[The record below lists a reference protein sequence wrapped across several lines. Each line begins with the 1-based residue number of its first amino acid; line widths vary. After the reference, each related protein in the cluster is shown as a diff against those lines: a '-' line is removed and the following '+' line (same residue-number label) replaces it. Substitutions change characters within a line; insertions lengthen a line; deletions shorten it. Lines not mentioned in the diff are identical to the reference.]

1 LLLNC
6 VGFTNT
12 ETKHTSLSST
22 ARRTSEACPACRAP
36 MVGTR
41 PMVLPD
47 SLQAFTTAFKSSF
60 VVIICIFLSNIGSFC
75 QKNVQ
80 SYDFFCIYQNFFVI
94 LQWENVHTIMKEPKR
109 ILFVSQEISP
119 YLAEETPIRLLNR
132 QLPEYFQS
140 HGYETR
146 TFMPKFG
153 EINER
158 RNQLHEVIRL
168 SGMNLI
174 IEDSDHPLLIKVA
187 SIQSARI
194 QIYFIDNDDLFHRR
208 KGVMDEHGVE
218 YADNDDRVIFFARG
232 VIETVK
238 KLRWTPD
245 IIVCSGW
252 MSALTPLYLKR
263 AFNDEPF
270 FSRSRIV
277 LSLNDN
283 EYQKPFPTNFT
294 DKLRINGIS
303 NTDVRSIA
311 GFPVGYEELMRLA
324 IDFSDA
330 IVYSTPQVN
339 QRLMNY
345 AETKGKPILPY
356 QATENVSDTC
366 ARQWEFYQTL
376 LDSNE

>member
-1 LLLNC
+1 
-6 VGFTNT
+6 
-12 ETKHTSLSST
+12 
-22 ARRTSEACPACRAP
+22 
-36 MVGTR
+36 
-41 PMVLPD
+41 
-47 SLQAFTTAFKSSF
+47 
-60 VVIICIFLSNIGSFC
+60 
-75 QKNVQ
+75 
-80 SYDFFCIYQNFFVI
+80 
-94 LQWENVHTIMKEPKR
+94 MKEPKR
-109 ILFVSQEISP
+109 ILFISQEIYP
-119 YLAEETPIRLLNR
+119 YLAEESPIRMLNR
-132 QLPEYFQS
+132 QLPEYFQA

-208 KGVMDEHGVE
+208 KGVCDEKGVE

-252 MSALTPLYLKR
+252 MSALAPLYLKK
-263 AFNDEPF
+263 AFGDEPF
-270 FSRSRIV
+270 FAHSKIV
-277 LSLNDN
+277 LMVDDN
-283 EYQKPFPTNFT
+283 EYQKPFSTKFT
-294 DKLRINGIS
+294 DKLRIEGIS

-324 IDFSDA
+324 IDYSDA
-330 IVYSTPQVN
+330 IVYVSEKVN
-339 QRLMNY
+339 QRVVNY
-345 AETKGKPILPY
+345 AETKGKPILPFE
-356 QATENVSDTC
+356 AAEDLNEVSK
-366 ARQWEFYQTL
+366 RQWEFYQKL
-376 LDSNE
+376 LEKKDE

>member
-1 LLLNC
+1 
-6 VGFTNT
+6 
-12 ETKHTSLSST
+12 
-22 ARRTSEACPACRAP
+22 
-36 MVGTR
+36 
-41 PMVLPD
+41 
-47 SLQAFTTAFKSSF
+47 
-60 VVIICIFLSNIGSFC
+60 
-75 QKNVQ
+75 
-80 SYDFFCIYQNFFVI
+80 
-94 LQWENVHTIMKEPKR
+94 MKEPNR
-109 ILFVSQEISP
+109 ILFISQEINP
-119 YLAEETPIRLLNR
+119 YLVEETPVRLLNR

-174 IEDSDHPLLIKVA
+174 IEESDHPLLIKVA

-208 KGVMDEHGVE
+208 KGVVDEQGVE
-218 YADNDDRVIFFARG
+218 YADNDDRAIFYARG

-245 IIVCSGW
+245 IILCSGW
-252 MSALTPLYLKR
+252 MGALAPLYLKK
-263 AFNDEPF
+263 AFSDEPF
-270 FSRSRIV
+270 FAHSKIV
-277 LSLNDN
+277 LMLDDN
-283 EYQKPFPTNFT
+283 EYQKPFPTIFT
-294 DKLRINGIS
+294 EKLRMNGIS

-330 IVYSTPQVN
+330 IVYATPKVN
-339 QRLMNY
+339 QRLINY
-345 AETKGKPILPY
+345 AETKGIPILPY
-356 QATENVSDTC
+356 EATEDINETC
-366 ARQWEFYQTL
+366 RRQWEFYQTL
-376 LDSNE
+376 LDKGEKEQ

>member
-1 LLLNC
+1 
-6 VGFTNT
+6 
-12 ETKHTSLSST
+12 
-22 ARRTSEACPACRAP
+22 
-36 MVGTR
+36 
-41 PMVLPD
+41 
-47 SLQAFTTAFKSSF
+47 
-60 VVIICIFLSNIGSFC
+60 
-75 QKNVQ
+75 
-80 SYDFFCIYQNFFVI
+80 
-94 LQWENVHTIMKEPKR
+94 MKEPKR
-109 ILFVSQEISP
+109 ILFISQEITP
-119 YLAEETPIRLLNR
+119 YLAEENPIRLLNR
-132 QLPEYFQS
+132 QLPEYFQA

-187 SIQSARI
+187 SIQTARI

-208 KGVMDEHGVE
+208 KGVADENGVE
-218 YADNDDRVIFFARG
+218 YADNDDRVIFYARG
-232 VIETVK
+232 AIETVK

-252 MSALTPLYLKR
+252 MSALAPLYLKK

-270 FSRSRIV
+270 FAHSKIV
-277 LSLNDN
+277 LMLDDN
-283 EYQKPFPTNFT
+283 EYQKPFSTKFS
-294 DKLRINGIS
+294 DKLRIDGIT

-311 GFPVGYEELMRLA
+311 DFPVGYEELLRLA
-324 IDFSDA
+324 VDYSDA
-330 IVYSTPQVN
+330 IVFATPKVN
-339 QRLMNY
+339 QRVANY

-356 QATENVSDTC
+356 EAKEDLNDAC

-376 LDSNE
+376 LQQKGNE

>member
-1 LLLNC
+1 
-6 VGFTNT
+6 
-12 ETKHTSLSST
+12 
-22 ARRTSEACPACRAP
+22 
-36 MVGTR
+36 
-41 PMVLPD
+41 
-47 SLQAFTTAFKSSF
+47 
-60 VVIICIFLSNIGSFC
+60 
-75 QKNVQ
+75 
-80 SYDFFCIYQNFFVI
+80 
-94 LQWENVHTIMKEPKR
+94 
-109 ILFVSQEISP
+109 
-119 YLAEETPIRLLNR
+119 LAEESPIRQLNR
-132 QLPEYFQS
+132 QLPEYFQG

-174 IEDSDHPLLIKVA
+174 IEESDHPLLIKVA

-208 KGVMDEHGVE
+208 KGVMDEHGNE

-252 MSALTPLYLKR
+252 MSALAPLYLKK

-270 FSRSRIV
+270 FANSKIV
-277 LSLNDN
+277 LMLDDN
-283 EYQKPFPTNFT
+283 EYQKPFSTKFA
-294 DKLRINGIS
+294 DKLRIEGIS

-311 GFPVGYEELMRLA
+311 DFPVGYEELMRLA
-324 IDFSDA
+324 VDYSDA
-330 IVYSTPQVN
+330 IVYAMPKVN
-339 QRLMNY
+339 QRVANY
-345 AETKGKPILPY
+345 AETKGKPILTYEP
-356 QATENVSDTC
+356 TSD
-366 ARQWEFYQTL
+366 AAVAAKRQWEFYQTL
-376 LDSNE
+376 LGANE

>member
-1 LLLNC
+1 
-6 VGFTNT
+6 
-12 ETKHTSLSST
+12 
-22 ARRTSEACPACRAP
+22 
-36 MVGTR
+36 
-41 PMVLPD
+41 
-47 SLQAFTTAFKSSF
+47 
-60 VVIICIFLSNIGSFC
+60 
-75 QKNVQ
+75 
-80 SYDFFCIYQNFFVI
+80 
-94 LQWENVHTIMKEPKR
+94 MKEPKR
-109 ILFVSQEISP
+109 ILFISQEIYP
-119 YLAEETPIRLLNR
+119 YIAEETPVRLLNR
-132 QLPEYFQS
+132 QLPEYFQG
-140 HGYETR
+140 HGFETR

-208 KGVMDEHGVE
+208 KGVKDEKGNE
-218 YADNDDRVIFFARG
+218 YADNDDRVIFYARG

-245 IIVCSGW
+245 VIVCSGW
-252 MSALTPLYLKR
+252 MSALAPLYLKR

-270 FSRSRIV
+270 FAKSKIV

-283 EYQKPFPTNFT
+283 EYQKPFSTKFAE
-294 DKLRINGIS
+294 KLRIDGIN

-324 IDFSDA
+324 VDFSDA
-330 IVYSTPQVN
+330 IVYATPEVN
-339 QRLMNY
+339 QRVVNY

-356 QATENVSDTC
+356 EPMEDMPSA
-366 ARQWEFYQTL
+366 AKRQYDFFQTL
-376 LDSNE
+376 LNKEEND